1 MVKLKNFPRALFRKA
16 LLTLLTGAGCFL
28 FGVAY
33 YLYAADRIFL
43 ILSCMVLLIS
53 LYKCFHIYSL
63 VIKKRYETV
72 EGICV
77 GITSKMIGKCNKVK
91 MMDEDGI
98 ESTLYLSKNSKL
110 KIGHRYKLY
119 FSQAPQINVGS
130 EYLNTALATDSFLGF
145 EDMGEFEKES

>member
-1 MVKLKNFPRALFRKA
+1 MVKLKDFPRTLFRKA
-16 LLTLLTGAGCFL
+16 LLTLLTGVGCFL

-77 GITSKMIGKCNKVK
+77 GIISKLIGKCNKVK

-130 EYLNTALATDSFLGF
+130 EYLNTALATDSFLGY
-145 EDMGEFEKES
+145 EDLGEFEKES